1 VDGGDGARIRLISQ
15 DTALGRWRMHVGY
28 PRPALAAEVSQL
40 WHVEGDIHYQRDR
53 ILPHPGSTLLI
64 NLGPTQY
71 RIEPGS
77 PERRIAFD
85 DIWLS
90 GLQQKPFDT
99 EAPHGCVLFGIAFR
113 AAGLRPWLH
122 IDADE
127 CADHVLPL
135 ADLLGDSVLALRQR
149 LLDCRSA
156 LERFPIVEEWLAAR
170 LEQRFQP
177 SPLVCGILSRIESAQ
192 GNIGIQALARY
203 AGVSRKALNERFQRE
218 VGIGGKALARIIRF
232 KHATRCLG
240 EGIQASWADLAADCG
255 YYDQSHMIRDFR
267 TFSGMAPGDFQR
279 SAKPDEGSIVID

>member
-1 VDGGDGARIRLISQ
+1 MDGGHGARIHLIAQ
-15 DTALGRWRMHVGY
+15 DTVLGRWRMHVGD

-90 GLQQKPFDT
+90 GIQQKPLDT

-122 IDADE
+122 INADQ

-135 ADLLGDSVLALRQR
+135 AGLLGDSVLDLRQR
-149 LLDCRSA
+149 LLDCPTA
-156 LERFPIVEEWLAAR
+156 LARFGIVEDWLVAR
-170 LEQRFQP
+170 LNERYQA
-177 SPLVCGILSRIESAQ
+177 SSLVRWTLSRIESAH
-192 GNIGIQALARY
+192 GNISIEELARY
-203 AGVSRKALNERFQRE
+203 AGVSRKALNERFHRE
-218 VGIGGKALARIIRF
+218 VGLGSKALARIVRF
-232 KHATRCLG
+232 RHATRYLG
-240 EGIQASWADLAADCG
+240 ATYPTSWAEVAAGCG
-255 YYDQSHMIRDFR
+255 YYDQSHMIRDFHA
-267 TFSGMAPGDFQR
+267 FSGMAPGDFQR
-279 SAKPDEGSIVID
+279 CAKPDEGSIVIE